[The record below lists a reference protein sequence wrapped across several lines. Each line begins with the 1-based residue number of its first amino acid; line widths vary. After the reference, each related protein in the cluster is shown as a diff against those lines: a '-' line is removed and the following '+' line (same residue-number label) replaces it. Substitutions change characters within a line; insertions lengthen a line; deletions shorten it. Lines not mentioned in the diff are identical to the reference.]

1 MDPVPRMKFIDAGP
15 MAPLGSAQPAIA
27 QANAAAR
34 LGQAIAGIGDMG
46 FQIAEKVR
54 RTTEAGKMSAFMA
67 NLDEEANR
75 FSLDLTKRP
84 DPEAWVDDWAA
95 RQEDF
100 KRQAADLG
108 LSREAQ
114 AALDI
119 ELNDW
124 NSQRGIRFETQA
136 FVRMTAEGKARI
148 SNSIQYHASRG
159 DADGV
164 RRESSRMREA
174 GFEESEIEQVEREAD
189 RIAAVADVQRQVAA
203 DPVGMLPK
211 LRDPDFV
218 ANTPGITLADA
229 DRLEQQART
238 IHRTQTYDLIE
249 QANNAMA
256 DGSISSPEQ
265 IDQRFAGK
273 ASPALLE
280 RMKADLQERRTAIET
295 ARRAT
300 PEYVNEVTGHVT
312 AQLDSYNAEIDGFDE
327 VFYSLDRA
335 IRTLPEGIEKARL
348 NDRLDRARKGQL
360 EEWTDAADETR
371 SKLKEAYKSGSFGEG
386 LTRQPLNKII
396 ADGILNDRQ
405 KLAALGFAPEQVEKI
420 AALGYTE
427 EDGKTVRT
435 VKNLSEQIATFRE
448 EMKTRPGFD
457 SSDPYDRAA
466 FLAINSG
473 KTGQIEYPDPAG
485 ITKANAAYGKAVS
498 DFEKWH
504 KVNPKATP
512 EQRELKFRQL
522 LSPEGLKK
530 FQSAILPPA
539 DFIDVP
545 EPNAAGRYGMDGNA
559 GLPAN
564 AYGDGTGGQILPPPP
579 EE

>member
-15 MAPLGSAQPAIA
+15 MAPLGSAQPAIS

-34 LGQAIAGIGDMG
+34 LGQAISSIGDMG

-84 DPEAWVDDWAA
+84 DPEGWVDDWAA

-100 KRQAADLG
+100 KRQASDLG

-136 FVRMTAEGKARI
+136 FTRMTMEGKARI

-211 LRDPDFV
+211 LRDPEFV
-218 ANTPGITLADA
+218 KNTPGITLADA

-238 IHRTQTYDLIE
+238 LHRTQTYDIIE

-265 IDQRFAGK
+265 IDQRFKGK

-280 RMKADLQERRTAIET
+280 RMKADLSERKTAEET
-295 ARRAT
+295 ARRST
-300 PEYVNEVTGHVT
+300 PEYVNEVTGYVT
-312 AQLDSYNAEIDGFDE
+312 AQLDSYNAEMDDFDE
-327 VFYSLDRA
+327 VFYSLDRS
-335 IRTLPEGIEKARL
+335 IRTLPDGIEKARL
-348 NDRLDRARKGQL
+348 TDRLARARKGQL
-360 EEWTDAADETR
+360 EEWTEAADETR
-371 SKLKEAYKSGSFGEG
+371 AKLRDAYKGGAFGEG
-386 LTRQPLNKII
+386 TSRKSAAEIMTAGLLQDRIKLQARGFSAEQAEDI
-396 ADGILNDRQ
+396 ATQ
-405 KLAALGFAPEQVEKI
+405 KDSYKALLKFRELAKEVEGFD
-420 AALGYTE
+420 YTE
-427 EDGKTVRT
+427 
-435 VKNLSEQIATFRE
+435 
-448 EMKTRPGFD
+448 GFD
-457 SSDPYDRAA
+457 KDA
-466 FLAINSG
+466 FDLLAEG
-473 KTGQIEYPDPAG
+473 KAGFIEYPDPAG
-485 ITKANAAYGKAVS
+485 IAKANAAYGKAVS

-504 KVNPKATP
+504 KVYPKATK
-512 EQRELKFRQL
+512 EQREAKFNEL

-545 EPNAAGRYGMDGNA
+545 EPNSGGKYGMDGNA
-559 GLPAN
+559 GLPAW
-564 AYGDGTGGQILPPPP
+564 GDGSGGDLLPPPP

>member
-1 MDPVPRMKFIDAGP
+1 MKFIDAGP
-15 MAPLGSAQPAIA
+15 MAPLASDRPAIA
-27 QANAAAR
+27 MGNAAAK
-34 LGQAIAGIGDMG
+34 LGQAISGIGEMG
-46 FQIAEKVR
+46 MQIAEKVR
-54 RTTEAGKMSAFMA
+54 RTSEAGKMSAFMA

-84 DPEAWVDDWAA
+84 DPEGWVQDWTA
-95 RQEDF
+95 RQQDF
-100 KRQAADLG
+100 KQRAADLG
-108 LSREAQ
+108 LSREAR
-114 AALDI
+114 AALEI

-136 FVRMTAEGKARI
+136 FVRMTQEGKARI

-159 DADGV
+159 DAEGV
-164 RRESSRMREA
+164 RREGSRMREA
-174 GFEESEIEQVEREAD
+174 GFEESEIEQVGREAD
-189 RIAAVADVQRQVAA
+189 RIAAVSDLDRQVAA

-218 ANTPGITLADA
+218 KNTPGITLADA

-238 IHRTQTYDLIE
+238 THRNQTYDIIE

-256 DGSISSPEQ
+256 DGTISRPEQ
-265 IDQRFAGK
+265 IDQRFKGK

-280 RMKADLQERRTAIET
+280 RMKADLSERRTAAET
-295 ARRAT
+295 ARRQS
-300 PEYVNEVTGHVT
+300 PEYVAEVTGYVT
-312 AQLDSYNAEIDGFDE
+312 AQLDGYNAEMDGFDE

-335 IRTLPEGIEKARL
+335 IRTMPEGVEKARL
-348 NDRLDRARKGQL
+348 NSRLESARKGQL
-360 EEWTDAADETR
+360 DEWTEAADETR
-371 SKLKEAYKSGSFGEG
+371 AQLKQAYKGGSFGEG
-386 LTRQPLNKII
+386 ITRQPLNKII

-405 KLAALGFAPEQVEKI
+405 KLAALGFAPKQVEKI

-473 KTGQIEYPDPAG
+473 NKGEIEYPDPAG
-485 ITKANAAYGKAVS
+485 IAKANAAYGQAVS

-504 KVNPKATP
+504 KVNPKATK
-512 EQRELKFRQL
+512 EERKIKFQQL

-539 DFIDVP
+539 DFIED
-545 EPNAAGRYGMDGNA
+545 GMV
-559 GLPAN
+559 
-564 AYGDGTGGQILPPPP
+564 LPPKP

>member
-46 FQIAEKVR
+46 FQITEKVR

-100 KRQAADLG
+100 KRQASDLG

-136 FVRMTAEGKARI
+136 FTRMTMEGKARI

-280 RMKADLQERRTAIET
+280 RMKADLMERRTAIET

-300 PEYVNEVTGHVT
+300 PEYVNEVTGYVT

-360 EEWTDAADETR
+360 EEWTEAADETR
-371 SKLKEAYKSGSFGEG
+371 SQLKEAYKNGSFGEG
-386 LTRQPLNKII
+386 MTRRPVTDFVR
-396 ADGILNDRQ
+396 AGILRDVA
-405 KLAALGFAPEQVEKI
+405 KLEKTGIPIEKARRIAAEEDPREQVAMLKEARAE
-420 AALGYTE
+420 AAKEGGFLDTNE
-427 EDGKTVRT
+427 EFD
-435 VKNLSEQIATFRE
+435 RE
-448 EMKTRPGFD
+448 VFDALLKGEGFID
-457 SSDPYDRAA
+457 
-466 FLAINSG
+466 
-473 KTGQIEYPDPAG
+473 YPDEGGLA
-485 ITKANAAYGKAVS
+485 KANAAYGKAVS

-504 KVNPKATP
+504 KVYPKATK

-539 DFIDVP
+539 DFIDGEV
-545 EPNAAGRYGMDGNA
+545 
-559 GLPAN
+559 
-564 AYGDGTGGQILPPPP
+564 LPPKP
-579 EE
+579 EQ